1 MSTLLS
7 NVIHKKIIDENKNE
21 FENLVNFI
29 QLLSI
34 NSSDIMDSN
43 NRIYEINIKSVN
55 SNIIYSYWNVNKS
68 VLQEISNEQ
77 LYKWNKILG
86 ITIYINNENYSKRV
100 HTNKNRSSLTRSVLN
115 DNYTNKKKMVI
126 STRTVLNDK
135 MIHGRP
141 SIPQR
146 MKLSSKL

>member
-1 MSTLLS
+1 MSNLLS
-7 NVIHKKIIDENKNE
+7 NVIPKNIIDENKNE

-29 QLLSI
+29 QLLSS
-34 NSSDIMDSN
+34 NSSDNMDN
-43 NRIYEINIKSVN
+43 NDRIYEINIKSVN
-55 SNIIYSYWNVNKS
+55 SSIIYSFWNVNKS
-68 VLQEISNEQ
+68 VLQNMSKEQ

-86 ITIYINNENYSKRV
+86 ITIYINNENYSERV
-100 HTNKNRSSLTRSVLN
+100 HTIKNRSSLSRSVLN
-115 DNYTNKKKMVI
+115 DNYTNEKKMVI
-126 STRTVLNDK
+126 STRIVLNDK